1 MLALDVLGALAAGR
15 LESGTG
21 DVGDS
26 FRLAAGL
33 VGVVVVGVVNGV
45 GNADPPFRS
54 RGGVYDIA
62 GSRVAAPGLVTRD
75 EVVAGSPGTVA
86 VEGLRGR

>member
-1 MLALDVLGALAAGR
+1 MLALDFLGALVAGR

-26 FRLAAGL
+26 FRLAAGFCGVDG
-33 VGVVVVGVVNGV
+33 VGVVYGDGIE
-45 GNADPPFRS
+45 DPFGW
-54 RGGVYDIA
+54 RGGVRAFA
-62 GSRVAAPGLVTRD
+62 GSRVEAPALVVQD
-75 EVVAGSPGTVA
+75 EAVAGASGTVA